1 MSSGT
6 AAFVSSSRFRKP
18 SCNFTG
24 ELDGKGGGGL
34 PVSAC
39 CGRHASL
46 DLGTHAS
53 CNPFPRQLTNVSSWK
68 VFYGRHDHVQLVD
81 GCRRGT
87 PDTGIQVQEF
97 IEDEQWRNGKPGQYQ
112 RPCPLLG
119 QTPCPFTE
127 HSCVHA
133 SPSLQLFL
141 NPRSEKL
148 GVVPLLCFPERPQE
162 VDGLLRQ

>member
-1 MSSGT
+1 MLRT
-6 AAFVSSSRFRKP
+6 
-18 SCNFTG
+18 SCF
-24 ELDGKGGGGL
+24 
-34 PVSAC
+34 
-39 CGRHASL
+39 
-46 DLGTHAS
+46 LGPGDT
-53 CNPFPRQLTNVSSWK
+53 CLLQPFPRQLTNVSSWK

-119 QTPCPFTE
+119 QTPCPLTE
-127 HSCVHA
+127 HGCVHA

-141 NPRSEKL
+141 NPNLRNWVLCSCCVSLKGRRRWMASCDSEPVQDTGPAWHQHAHNHL
-148 GVVPLLCFPERPQE
+148 TTTRPGRPPMVQVRE
-162 VDGLLRQ
+162 YL